1 MTAPNMAPPYG
12 RRLQAPD
19 QPAPRVRLPLAQ
31 PRLTYVFLGL
41 VAVVF
46 VLETVLGGST
56 NTATL
61 ERLGAQINFRVA
73 DGEIWRLLSAMFLH
87 IGLAH
92 IAFNGWALFSLG
104 RDVEAFYGS
113 VWFAVIYLAAG
124 LFGNIAY
131 YLLGGSVLSAGASG
145 GVFGLIGAEVAYFLS
160 NRDLFGKFGR
170 ERLSNLAVLV
180 GINLVFGFTVQGIN
194 NYAHLGGLLSGL
206 ALGLMLA
213 PRYKVAWA
221 LTDTGPVGTLVDR
234 RALSLRLLTVIA
246 AVILLAGGVLV
257 GNQRWAGSAD
267 LLRQKAEVAMDAGDL
282 AAAQQLLEQALEVGP
297 NDGDSSY
304 GLTLYDLGIV
314 HLQQDQASQGVAA
327 FEAALKV
334 YPESVDIWF
343 WLGLAYAMDGR
354 PADATPWLERFL
366 AQESSGERADYVRS
380 LLNTLR

>member
-1 MTAPNMAPPYG
+1 MAS
-12 RRLQAPD
+12 
-19 QPAPRVRLPLAQ
+19 RVRLPLAQ

-41 VAVVF
+41 VAVAF

-61 ERLGAQINFRVA
+61 QRLGAQINLRVA
-73 DGEIWRLLSAMFLH
+73 EGETWRLLSAMFLH

-104 RDVEAFYGS
+104 RDIEAFYGS
-113 VWFAVIYLAAG
+113 AWFAAIYLVAG
-124 LFGNIAY
+124 LFGNVVY

-170 ERLSNLAVLV
+170 ERLSNLAVLI

-194 NYAHLGGLLSGL
+194 NYAHLGGLLSGF

-221 LTDTGPVGTLVDR
+221 VTDAGPVGTLVDR
-234 RALSLRLLTVIA
+234 RALNSRLLTLIL
-246 AVILLAGGVLV
+246 AVTLLVGGVLL
-257 GNQRWAGSAD
+257 GNQRWIGSAD
-267 LLRQKAEVAMDAGDL
+267 LLRQKAEAAIDAGDL
-282 AAAQQLLEQALEVGP
+282 AEAQRLLEQAREVDPNAGGP
-297 NDGDSSY
+297 LY

-314 HLQQDQASQGVAA
+314 YLQQDQVSQGVAA
-327 FEAALKV
+327 FEDALEV
-334 YPESVDIWF
+334 LPDSVDVWF

-354 PADATPWLERFL
+354 VADATPWLEKFL
-366 AQESSGERADYVRS
+366 TQESSGERADYVRS
-380 LLNTLR
+380 LLTTLQ